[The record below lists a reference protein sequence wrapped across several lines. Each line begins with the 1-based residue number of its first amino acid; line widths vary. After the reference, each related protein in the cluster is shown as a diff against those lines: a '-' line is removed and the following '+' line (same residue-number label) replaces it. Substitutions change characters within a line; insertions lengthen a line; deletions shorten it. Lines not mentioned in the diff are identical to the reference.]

1 MSSPRVNKVLVTLI
15 NISLEALVTLKKVF
29 LNKATL
35 IVLQSDVQSAQF

>member
-1 MSSPRVNKVLVTLI
+1 MSSPRANKVLVTLI